1 MLLHDYVDYH
11 ARETPDAEF
20 AVMGDQRYSY
30 GEANEQINQVA
41 QAFVAGG
48 FEKGARVA
56 ILSTNN
62 PEYMFLYYG
71 ASKAG
76 VVPVTLNYRLVPAEW
91 AYIIN
96 DAGAEMVFVSGGY
109 VDQIDGIRDELE
121 TVTEFVSIG
130 GAGQSGWTDFHA
142 WIADQPT
149 SPPQRS
155 ISSGD
160 DSIQMYTSGTTG
172 LPKGAVLSHDN
183 LTINL
188 AQSAPAID
196 FRAGDRVLI
205 VAALLHVAGAFVA
218 FSSNQRGASLYIQE
232 EFAPAEAVR
241 ALDEDGIQCAL
252 LVPAMI
258 QACLQAVPGVA
269 ERSYSN
275 LRLIVWGA
283 SPIAEDTL
291 RVGLDVFKC
300 EFVEAFG
307 MTELSPIATT
317 MSYADHLRAME
328 GSPGLLQSAG
338 RAITGTE
345 IRIVDEDDNPVAN
358 GVMGE
363 IVVRGPQVM
372 KGYWNMPEATA
383 EAIRDG
389 WMHTGDAGT
398 LDDEGYLYIKDRIK
412 DMIVSGGENV
422 YPKTVETV
430 LFTHPVIAD
439 AAVIGVPDERWG
451 ETVKAVVVLVDG
463 ESVSE
468 ADVIDYCRDQMSGF
482 ERPRSVDF
490 VEVLPRNAGG
500 KVLKRELR
508 QPYWEGRGRRVAGS

>member
-20 AVMGDQRYSY
+20 AVMGDERYSY
-30 GEANEQINQVA
+30 REANEQINRVA

-48 FEKGARVA
+48 IEKGARVA

-76 VVPVTLNYRLVPAEW
+76 VVPVTLNYRLVASEW

-96 DAGAEMVFVSGGY
+96 DSGAEMVFVSGGF
-109 VDQIDGIRDELE
+109 VDQIDAIRDELA
-121 TVTEFVSIG
+121 TVKQFVAIG
-130 GAGQSGWTDFHA
+130 AAGGSGWSDFDS

-149 SPPQRS
+149 AAPQRS
-155 ISSGD
+155 ILSGD
-160 DSIQMYTSGTTG
+160 DAIQLYTSGTTG
-172 LPKGAVLSHDN
+172 LPKGAILSHDN
-183 LTINL
+183 LTVNL

-196 FRAGDRVLI
+196 FRPGDRVMI
-205 VAALLHVAGAFVA
+205 VAALFHVAGAWFA
-218 FSSNQRGASLYIQE
+218 FSANHRGASLYIQA
-232 EFAPAEAVR
+232 EFDPAEVVR
-241 ALDEDGIQCAL
+241 ALDEDRIQCAL
-252 LVPAMI
+252 LVPAVI
-258 QACLQAVPGVA
+258 QACLQAVPDVA
-269 ERSYSN
+269 ERSFSD

-291 RVGLDVFKC
+291 RMGMDAFKC
-300 EFVEAFG
+300 EFVQAFG

-317 MSYADHLRAME
+317 MGYADHLRAME
-328 GSPGLLQSAG
+328 GFPELLQSIG

-345 IRIVDEDDNPVAN
+345 IRIVDEDDSPVAN
-358 GVMGE
+358 GVIGE

-398 LDDEGYLYIKDRIK
+398 LDDDGYLYIKDRIK

-430 LFTHPVIAD
+430 LFTHPAIAD
-439 AAVIGVPDERWG
+439 AAVIGVPDDQWG

-463 ESVSE
+463 GSVSE
-468 ADVIDYCRDQMSGF
+468 KDVIDFCRDKMGGF

-490 VEVLPRNAGG
+490 IEVLPRNASG

-508 QPYWEGRGRRVAGS
+508 EPYWVGHGRRVAGS